1 MAAARERWE
10 AAKPGFEEE
19 WRQYA
24 DERSAPLAHAPARLK
39 LHGREVVAGMITG
52 MTREKIAITLPEEQ
66 VAAARQAVAEGRA
79 ASVSAYISQALA
91 RRSAEEE
98 MAEIIAEI
106 YAQAGE
112 PAEEDRAWARRV
124 LGVEP

>member
-1 MAAARERWE
+1 V
-10 AAKPGFEEE
+10 
-19 WRQYA
+19 
-24 DERSAPLAHAPARLK
+24 RLNQLGWK
-39 LHGREVVAGMITG
+39 VVSGMIAS
-52 MTREKIAITLPEEQ
+52 MTRQKIAITLPEEQ

-91 RRSAEEE
+91 RRTAEED

-106 YAQAGE
+106 FAQAGE
-112 PAEEDRAWARRV
+112 PTDEDRAWARRV